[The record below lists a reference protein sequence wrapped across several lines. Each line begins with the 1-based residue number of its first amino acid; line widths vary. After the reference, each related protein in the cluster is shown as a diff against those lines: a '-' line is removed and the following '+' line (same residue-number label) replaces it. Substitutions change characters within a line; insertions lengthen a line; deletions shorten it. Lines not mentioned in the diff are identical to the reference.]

1 MKVLISS
8 LRWLF
13 QLNGFR
19 GAMSILI
26 ATATRKLLRRPV
38 TEAYCNY
45 RDSFFDGHF
54 GVETANV
61 VEAEDLDIPPA
72 MRKES
77 QEYRPTSAVTCAVTV
92 DRLPIDP
99 SEYHFVD
106 IGCGKGRVVLI
117 ASQMPFASVTGIE
130 LSPSLCQ
137 RARQNLA
144 AQSGGRRCSG
154 PVEIVEGDATQGPW
168 PPGPLVVYL
177 FNPFSDDLVR
187 RLETSLAKSLSETPR
202 ACWIVYANAVCRAV
216 FDETKHWRAIE
227 QNNDWWAVYRW
238 IETH

>member
-1 MKVLISS
+1 MKVLLTSM
-8 LRWLF
+8 RWLF

-19 GAMSILI
+19 GATSILA

-61 VEAEDLDIPPA
+61 VEAADLDIPPA

-77 QEYRPTSAVTCAVTV
+77 QEYRPTSAVTCAVTL
-92 DRLPIDP
+92 DRLPIEH

-130 LSPSLCQ
+130 LSQSQ
-137 RARQNLA
+137 SERARQNLRT
-144 AQSGGRRCSG
+144 QHHRRVCSG
-154 PVEIVEGDATQGPW
+154 PVEIVTGDATQGPW
-168 PPGPLVVYL
+168 PLGPLVVYL
-177 FNPFSDDLVR
+177 FNPFSEDLVR
-187 RLETSLAKSLSETPR
+187 QLETSLATSLSETPR
-202 ACWIVYANAVCRAV
+202 DCWIVYANAVCRGV
-216 FDETKHWRAIE
+216 FDESGHWRAIK
-227 QNNDWWAVYRW
+227 QNSDWWAVYQWNEMR
-238 IETH
+238 